1 MTFVV
6 RLTRDE
12 VGRLGGV
19 IEQVKTGRKVRVDGV
34 EAMARAIEEM
44 IAGLSPDEARDAS
57 QPSDSP

>member
-12 VGRLGGV
+12 VGRLSGV

-34 EAMARAIEEM
+34 EAMGRAIEEM
-44 IAGLSPDEARDAS
+44 IAGLSPDEARDAP
-57 QPSDSP
+57 QKSDSP